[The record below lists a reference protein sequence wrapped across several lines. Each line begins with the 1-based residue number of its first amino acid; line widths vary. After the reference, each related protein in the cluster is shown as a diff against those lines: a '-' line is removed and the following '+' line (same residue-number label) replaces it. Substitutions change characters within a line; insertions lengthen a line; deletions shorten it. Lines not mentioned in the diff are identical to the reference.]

1 MRIMDSGLPAGLI
14 DPIYM
19 AWYGIGMATM
29 KMATLKM
36 TFTLDQDTVRLID
49 DGATRLAEPKSQFIR
64 EAVADY
70 HSRIGRLSE
79 SERQRMLK
87 VFDTVVPLIP
97 ARPQQE
103 VEDELRE
110 IRRARRAG
118 GRLSLS
124 RKPLAGKQLSGK
136 LPAKHK

>member
-1 MRIMDSGLPAGLI
+1 
-14 DPIYM
+14 M
-19 AWYGIGMATM
+19 AWYGIGMATI
-29 KMATLKM
+29 KMATIKM

-124 RKPLAGKQLSGK
+124 GKQLAGKQLSGK
-136 LPAKHK
+136 QLSRTQSAGKQLAGKLPAKHK

>member
-1 MRIMDSGLPAGLI
+1 
-14 DPIYM
+14 
-19 AWYGIGMATM
+19 MATI
-29 KMATLKM
+29 KM
-36 TFTLDQDTVRLID
+36 TFTLDQDTIRLID

-97 ARPQQE
+97 ARPQRE
-103 VEDELRE
+103 VEAELQE

-118 GRLSLS
+118 GRRSMA
-124 RKPLAGKQLSGK
+124 RQQK
-136 LPAKHK
+136 

>member
-1 MRIMDSGLPAGLI
+1 MRIMDSGSPAGHV
-14 DPIYM
+14 DKIYM
-19 AWYGIGMATM
+19 AWYGMDMATI
-29 KMATLKM
+29 KM

-97 ARPQQE
+97 ARPQRE

-124 RKPLAGKQLSGK
+124 GKQLAGKQSAGKQLAGK

>member
-1 MRIMDSGLPAGLI
+1 
-14 DPIYM
+14 
-19 AWYGIGMATM
+19 MATH
-29 KMATLKM
+29 KS
-36 TFTLDQDTVRLID
+36 TFTLDEGTVQRID
-49 DGATRLAEPKSQFIR
+49 DAAARLAKPKSQIVR

-79 SERQRMLK
+79 SERQRMLR

-110 IRRARRAG
+110 IRRARRSG
-118 GRLSLS
+118 GRRSSPGNQLLGNQVS
-124 RKPLAGKQLSGK
+124 GKQK
-136 LPAKHK
+136 